1 MVKIINLTQHAATA
15 EQSAAG
21 VVDFVPE
28 IKAQIQALLT
38 FDTIPDAREI
48 KTRAEKLTAL
58 VESWGFTKAMIGG
71 APFLMGALE
80 SELKNRGIQPMYAFS
95 VRDSVEKQNPDGSV
109 TKQNIFKH
117 SGFIEV

>member
-1 MVKIINLTQHAATA
+1 MKIINLTQHAATP
-15 EQSAAG
+15 EQIAAG
-21 VVDFVPE
+21 VFDFVPE

-109 TKQNIFKH
+109 TKQNVFKH

>member
-1 MVKIINLTQHAATA
+1 MMKIINLTQHAATG
-15 EQSAAG
+15 EQLTAG
-21 VVDFVPE
+21 VVDFATE

-38 FDTIPDAREI
+38 FDVLPDAAAINE
-48 KTRAEKLTAL
+48 RAELLAGIAS
-58 VESWGFTKAMIGG
+58 EWGFECAMIGG
-71 APFLMGALE
+71 APFLMSALE
-80 SELKNRGIQPMYAFS
+80 SELKNRWIQPMYAFS